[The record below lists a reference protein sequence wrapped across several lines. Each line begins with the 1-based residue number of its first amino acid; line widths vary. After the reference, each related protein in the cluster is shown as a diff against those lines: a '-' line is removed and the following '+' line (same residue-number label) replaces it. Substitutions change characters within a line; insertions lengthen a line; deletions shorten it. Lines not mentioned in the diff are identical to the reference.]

1 MTTFSGDVR
10 FSTRSRCRLDRE
22 GTRRQTFD
30 YSFLVVWR
38 SLFSRKSV
46 LFDRR
51 NVRRASKFKEGFQTT
66 WKWFVAISSRIWI
79 RGDVFPLGNYR
90 NARLDRRATYLSK
103 RKNAEPCQSVL
114 QLRLDL
120 PLKNSFQ
127 PIYFSMYKRRSF
139 VIFLAFNDRD
149 YRLIIGIAFLK

>member
-10 FSTRSRCRLDRE
+10 FSTRSCYRFDRE

-38 SLFSRKSV
+38 SLFSRKSD

-79 RGDVFPLGNYR
+79 RSDVFPVGNYR
-90 NARLDRRATYLSK
+90 NAKVRSACNVSI
-103 RKNAEPCQSVL
+103 E
-114 QLRLDL
+114 
-120 PLKNSFQ
+120 
-127 PIYFSMYKRRSF
+127 MEKRRTRERSRARTSSVCFPASF
-139 VIFLAFNDRD
+139 ISFLKAKIV
-149 YRLIIGIAFLK
+149 RLIEFYLNIFRPPS